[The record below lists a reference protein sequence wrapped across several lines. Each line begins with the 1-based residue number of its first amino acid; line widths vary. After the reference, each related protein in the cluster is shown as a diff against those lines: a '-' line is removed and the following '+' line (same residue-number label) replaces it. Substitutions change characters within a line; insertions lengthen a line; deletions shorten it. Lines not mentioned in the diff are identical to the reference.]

1 MKKIAGLIII
11 AAVGLA
17 IISAGPSLA
26 RETKK
31 VRFMG
36 VRGGKRG
43 RIGKIMPRLAAPVIR
58 PMIINQMPSAR
69 LRPVAVAAA
78 RPYVGPELG
87 LAAGLFANIPSVAGE
102 VRFHKF
108 LGIDGTA
115 VKAGLRYA
123 QGKDA
128 NEVAR
133 KSALVFADGIINLN
147 SGPGA
152 IYYLGGGLNYL
163 AYTTG
168 QVSGTVG
175 GEMYLGVQEGA
186 FYGEA
191 GYGAIRT
198 GFSPSYKGLILNI
211 GLKWAY

>member
-1 MKKIAGLIII
+1 MKKIAVLIII
-11 AAVGLA
+11 AVTGLVSVG
-17 IISAGPSLA
+17 SVPSFA
-26 RETKK
+26 KEPKN
-31 VRFMG
+31 VRFLG
-36 VRGGKRG
+36 VRGGRKG
-43 RIGKIMPRLAAPVIR
+43 KLGKIVPRLAAPVIK
-58 PMIINQMPSAR
+58 PMF
-69 LRPVAVAAA
+69 RPVAAAPA

-128 NEVAR
+128 NGTDR

-147 SGPGA
+147 GGPGA
-152 IYYLGGGLNYL
+152 IFYLGGGLNYL

-168 QVSGTVG
+168 QTNGTAG
-175 GEMYLGVQEGA
+175 GEVYLGVQEGA
-186 FYGEA
+186 CYGEA

-198 GFSPSYKGLILNI
+198 GFSPSYKGLDLNM
-211 GLKWAY
+211 GFKWAY